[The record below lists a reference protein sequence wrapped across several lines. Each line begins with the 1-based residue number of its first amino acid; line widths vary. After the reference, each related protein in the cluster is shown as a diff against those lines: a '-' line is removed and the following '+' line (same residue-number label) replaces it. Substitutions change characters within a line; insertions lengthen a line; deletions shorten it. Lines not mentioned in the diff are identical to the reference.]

1 MNLNK
6 NRRQYKEFCHS
17 CKAELG
23 KGIIN
28 ARFSCLT
35 LDLLRAKMLV
45 LH

>member
-1 MNLNK
+1 MDVSRNT
-6 NRRQYKEFCHS
+6 RQYKEFRLS